1 MTIKL
6 ATPDDAAPLIEM
18 FRALYQESEF
28 LLLEA
33 GEFKSTPEEQENLI
47 KANSSSDTNV
57 LFVAV
62 KNKNIIGF
70 IGGTGGKFNRNRH
83 SINIAM
89 GVLGEYQ
96 RQGIGRSLLKALIN
110 WAKSHQFKRI
120 ELSVIEN
127 NIKAKSLYEAF
138 GFEVE
143 GLKQNSLIING
154 KLTNEYYMAK
164 YIEA

>member
-1 MTIKL
+1 
-6 ATPDDAAPLIEM
+6 
-18 FRALYQESEF
+18 
-28 LLLEA
+28 
-33 GEFKSTPEEQENLI
+33 
-47 KANSSSDTNV
+47 
-57 LFVAV
+57 
-62 KNKNIIGF
+62 
-70 IGGTGGKFNRNRH
+70 GKFNRNRH

-110 WAKSHQFKRI
+110 WAKSHHFKRI

-127 NIKAKSLYEAF
+127 NIKAKALYEAF